1 VRRLLR
7 HRDARLLVAGQTL
20 SVFGDRAM
28 FLALGVWVKELTGSS
43 AAAGLVFFAYTAPGL
58 ISPLYGAVVD
68 RVRARRLMIALNV
81 AGAVVLIPL
90 LGVHGHGRLWLIY
103 VVTLVYGAIGWMF
116 YSAQSAY
123 LTRLLPPELLGD
135 ANATLQATGEG
146 MRLFAPLAG
155 AGLFAAFGG
164 PTVAALDAATFVVAA
179 LALVAV
185 RHREARP
192 DPSEH
197 HLRAQVAA
205 GARHIGASPGLLRIV
220 TATAVVMLVVGFTET
235 LVFSVLQHSL
245 HRPPAFFGVL
255 SSAQGLGA
263 VGGGVVA
270 GLMLRRH
277 GDGRVMGLGMLL
289 FAAGAA
295 SMLVPQVGVVLAGFV
310 VAGCGVSWAVVGYTT
325 AVQLRTPAALQG
337 RVSSAADVL
346 VGVPQTISVALGAG
360 LIGFVD
366 YRMLI
371 VVMAAVTV
379 ACGAYLA
386 TVHLPPPRE
395 GLVPVAEA
403 R

>member
-58 ISPLYGAVVD
+58 IAPLYGAVVD
-68 RVRARRLMIALNV
+68 RVRARLLMIALNV
-81 AGAVVLIPL
+81 AGALVIVPL
-90 LGVHGHGRLWLIY
+90 MDVHGRGQLWLIY

-179 LALVAV
+179 LTLVAV

-192 DPSEH
+192 VPSEH

-289 FAAGAA
+289 FAAGSA

-310 VAGCGVSWAVVGYTT
+310 VAGCGVAWAVVGYTT

-346 VGVPQTISVALGAG
+346 VGVPQTFSVALGAG
-360 LIGFVD
+360 LIGIVD

-371 VVMAAVTV
+371 VAMAVVTV
-379 ACGAYLA
+379 ACGVYLA
-386 TVHLPPPRE
+386 TAHLPPPRD
-395 GLVPVAEA
+395 GLVPVGEG

>member
-7 HRDARLLVAGQTL
+7 HRDARLLVVGQTL

-68 RVRARRLMIALNV
+68 RVRARLLMIGLNV

-90 LGVHGHGRLWLIY
+90 VGVHGRGQLWLIY
-103 VVTLVYGAIGWMF
+103 GVTVVYGAIAWTF

-155 AGLFAAFGG
+155 AGVFAAFGG

-179 LALVAV
+179 LALLAV
-185 RHREARP
+185 GHRETRP
-192 DPSEH
+192 VPSEH
-197 HLRAQVAA
+197 HLRAQVSA
-205 GARHIGASPGLLRIV
+205 GARHIGASPGLLRIL

-235 LVFSVLQHSL
+235 LVFSVLQHGL
-245 HRPPAFFGVL
+245 HRSPAFFGVL
-255 SSAQGLGA
+255 SAAQGLGA

-289 FAAGAA
+289 FAAGSA
-295 SMLVPQVGVVLAGFV
+295 SMLVPRVGVVLAGFV

-337 RVSSAADVL
+337 RVSSAADML

-360 LIGFVD
+360 LIGIVD

-371 VVMAAVTV
+371 VAMAAVTL

-386 TVHLPPPRE
+386 TVHLPPPRD
-395 GLVPVAEA
+395 GLVPVAGG

>member
-1 VRRLLR
+1 MRRLLR
-7 HRDARLLVAGQTL
+7 HRDARLLVVGQTL

-68 RVRARRLMIALNV
+68 RVRARLLMIGLNV

-90 LGVHGHGRLWLIY
+90 VGVHGRGQLWLIY
-103 VVTLVYGAIGWMF
+103 GVTVVYGAIAWTF

-155 AGLFAAFGG
+155 AGVFAAFGG

-179 LALVAV
+179 LALLAV
-185 RHREARP
+185 GHRETRP
-192 DPSEH
+192 VPSEH
-197 HLRAQVAA
+197 HLRAQVSA
-205 GARHIGASPGLLRIV
+205 GARHIGASPGLLRIL

-235 LVFSVLQHSL
+235 LVFSVLQHGL
-245 HRPPAFFGVL
+245 HRSPAFFGVL
-255 SSAQGLGA
+255 SAAQGLGA

-289 FAAGAA
+289 FAAGSA
-295 SMLVPQVGVVLAGFV
+295 SMLVPRVGVVLAGFV

-337 RVSSAADVL
+337 RVSSAADML

-360 LIGFVD
+360 LIGIVD

-371 VVMAAVTV
+371 VAMAAVTL

-386 TVHLPPPRE
+386 TVHLPPPRD
-395 GLVPVAEA
+395 GLVPVAGG

>member
-58 ISPLYGAVVD
+58 ISPLFGAVVD
-68 RVRARRLMIALNV
+68 RVRARLLMIGLNV

-90 LGVHGHGRLWLIY
+90 VGVEGRGRLWLIY
-103 VVTLVYGAIGWMF
+103 LVTLVYGAIGWMF

-179 LALVAV
+179 LALLAV

-192 DPSEH
+192 VPSEH
-197 HLRAQVAA
+197 HLRAQVTA

-235 LVFSVLQHSL
+235 LVFSVIQHSL
-245 HRPPAFFGVL
+245 HRSPAFFGVL

-295 SMLVPQVGVVLAGFV
+295 SMLVPQVGIVLLGFV

-337 RVSSAADVL
+337 RVNSAADVL

-360 LIGFVD
+360 LIGIVD

-371 VVMAAVTV
+371 GVMAAVTV

-386 TVHLPPPRE
+386 TVHLPPPRD
-395 GLVPVAEA
+395 GLVPVTDA

>member
-1 VRRLLR
+1 V
-7 HRDARLLVAGQTL
+7 GQTL

-68 RVRARRLMIALNV
+68 RVRARLLMIGLNV

-90 LGVHGHGRLWLIY
+90 VGVHGRGQLWLIY
-103 VVTLVYGAIGWMF
+103 GVTVVYGAIAWTF

-155 AGLFAAFGG
+155 AGVFAAFGG

-179 LALVAV
+179 LALLAV
-185 RHREARP
+185 GHRETRP
-192 DPSEH
+192 VPSEH
-197 HLRAQVAA
+197 HLRAQVSA
-205 GARHIGASPGLLRIV
+205 GARHIGASPGLLRIL

-235 LVFSVLQHSL
+235 LVFSVLQHGL
-245 HRPPAFFGVL
+245 HRSPAFFGVL
-255 SSAQGLGA
+255 SAAQGLGA

-289 FAAGAA
+289 FAAGSA
-295 SMLVPQVGVVLAGFV
+295 SMLVPRVGVVLAGFV

-337 RVSSAADVL
+337 RVSSAADML

-360 LIGFVD
+360 LIGIVD

-371 VVMAAVTV
+371 VAMAAVTL

-386 TVHLPPPRE
+386 TVHLPPPRD
-395 GLVPVAEA
+395 GLVPVAGG

>member
-192 DPSEH
+192 APSEH

>member
-43 AAAGLVFFAYTAPGL
+43 AAAGLVFFAYTVPGL

-68 RVRARRLMIALNV
+68 RVRARLLMIGLNV
-81 AGAVVLIPL
+81 TGAVVLIPL
-90 LGVHGHGRLWLIY
+90 VAVHGRGQLWLIY
-103 VVTLVYGAIGWMF
+103 LVTVVYGAIAWAF

-185 RHREARP
+185 GHRERRP
-192 DPSEH
+192 APPQH
-197 HLRAQVAA
+197 HLRAQVSA

-235 LVFSVLQHSL
+235 LVFSVIQHGL
-245 HRPPAFFGVL
+245 HRSPAFFGVL
-255 SSAQGLGA
+255 SAAQGLGA

-289 FAAGAA
+289 FAAGSA
-295 SMLVPQVGVVLAGFV
+295 SMLVPHVGVVLGGFV

-337 RVSSAADVL
+337 RVSSAADMFL
-346 VGVPQTISVALGAG
+346 GVPQTISVALGAG
-360 LIGFVD
+360 LIGIVD
-366 YRMLI
+366 YRLLI
-371 VVMAAVTV
+371 VLMAAVTV
-379 ACGAYLA
+379 VCGGYLA
-386 TVHLPPPRE
+386 TVHLPPPRD
-395 GLVPVAEA
+395 GLVPVPEG

>member
-90 LGVHGHGRLWLIY
+90 LGVHGHDRLWLIY

-192 DPSEH
+192 APSEH

-360 LIGFVD
+360 LIGIVD

>member
-1 VRRLLR
+1 V
-7 HRDARLLVAGQTL
+7 GQTL

-68 RVRARRLMIALNV
+68 RVRARLLMIGLNV

-90 LGVHGHGRLWLIY
+90 VGVHGRGQLWLIY
-103 VVTLVYGAIGWMF
+103 GVTVVYGAIAWTF

-155 AGLFAAFGG
+155 AGVFAAFGG

-179 LALVAV
+179 LALLAV
-185 RHREARP
+185 GHLETRP
-192 DPSEH
+192 VPSEH
-197 HLRAQVAA
+197 HLRAQVSA
-205 GARHIGASPGLLRIV
+205 GARHIGASPGLLRIL

-235 LVFSVLQHSL
+235 LVFSVLQHGL
-245 HRPPAFFGVL
+245 HRSPAFFGVL
-255 SSAQGLGA
+255 SAAQGLGA

-289 FAAGAA
+289 FAAGSA
-295 SMLVPQVGVVLAGFV
+295 SMLVPRVGVVLAGFV

-337 RVSSAADVL
+337 RVSSAADML

-360 LIGFVD
+360 LIGIVD

-371 VVMAAVTV
+371 VAMAAVTL

-386 TVHLPPPRE
+386 TVHLPPPRD
-395 GLVPVAEA
+395 GLVPVAGG